1 MQLNNQFDF
10 LNNVNEIFNKLS
22 HTIKLDMNIDLNQFS
37 KNNQIDYNEV
47 ESYLA
52 QYDNINS
59 KEIYQLKKSK
69 LSFTKINKTR
79 SNLATLSPFCYSQ
92 NGTTAFANIDHSFP

>member
-59 KEIYQLKKSK
+59 KEIY
-69 LSFTKINKTR
+69 
-79 SNLATLSPFCYSQ
+79 
-92 NGTTAFANIDHSFP
+92 